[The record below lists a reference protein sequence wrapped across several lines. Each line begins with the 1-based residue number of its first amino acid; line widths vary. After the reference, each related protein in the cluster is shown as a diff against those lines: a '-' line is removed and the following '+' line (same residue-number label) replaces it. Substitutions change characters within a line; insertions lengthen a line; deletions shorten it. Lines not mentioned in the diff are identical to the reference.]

1 MEIDER
7 KIKILEAIINDY
19 IVSGELIGS
28 RTIAK
33 KYNLGISSATIR
45 NEMADLEDMGY
56 LQHLHSSSGRRP
68 SDKGY
73 RLYVDKLM
81 TISQLSPQQELMIKQ
96 RLVDSA
102 LHEVD
107 KMIKQATILMSQL
120 TNLICIVRSPS
131 VGKSYL
137 TSIKLLKIG
146 AFSILLIIITDSGII
161 KNNIIKLAS
170 EVSDGVIE
178 KLNNVL
184 NLRLKGLNVESINL
198 VVINNLKKDLTGY
211 DDIFNV
217 IIPTLYD
224 SLADIDDSDIY
235 MEGTPNMF
243 DYQKYNDI
251 DRAKELLSMLYDKNK
266 VKELLNNNSKISIKI
281 GNENFLEDAKECSVI
296 SAAYSFGNQEIGSIG
311 VIGPTRIPYSKVI
324 SILDVIVKEINDCL
338 TNGSLDYR

>member
-1 MEIDER
+1 MEMDER
-7 KIKILEAIINDY
+7 KIKILQAIINDY
-19 IVSGELIGS
+19 VRSGEPIGS

-33 KYNLGISSATIR
+33 KYDLGISSATIR

-56 LQHLHSSSGRRP
+56 LQHLHSSSGRKP

-81 TISQLSPQQELMIKQ
+81 QVSELSPEQELMIKQ
-96 RLVDSA
+96 KFVDSA

-107 KMIKQATILMSQL
+107 RMIKHATILMSQL

-131 VGKSYL
+131 VGKSYIK
-137 TSIKLLKIG
+137 SIQLLKID
-146 AFSILLIIITDSGII
+146 SITILLVIITDSGII
-161 KNNIIKLAS
+161 KNNIIKMANEIKD
-170 EVSDGVIE
+170 EVIK
-178 KLNNVL
+178 KLNNIL

-198 VVINNLKKDLTGY
+198 VVVNNLKRDLTGY
-211 DDIFNV
+211 DDIFNI

-224 SLADIDDSDIY
+224 SLADIDNSDIY
-235 MEGTPNMF
+235 MEGTPNIF
-243 DYQKYNDI
+243 NYQEYNDI
-251 DRAKELLSMLYDKNK
+251 DKAKELLSMLYDKKK
-266 VKELLNNNSKISIKI
+266 VKGLLNNNSKISIKI

-324 SILDVIVKEINDCL
+324 SVLAVIVKEINDCL
-338 TNGSLDYR
+338 TNGSLDDR